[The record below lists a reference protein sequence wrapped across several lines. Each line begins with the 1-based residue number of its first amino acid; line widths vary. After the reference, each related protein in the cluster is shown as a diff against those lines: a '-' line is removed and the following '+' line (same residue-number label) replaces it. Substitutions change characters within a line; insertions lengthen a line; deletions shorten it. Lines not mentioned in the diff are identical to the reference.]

1 MISRNMHCPCSSCAN
16 SILTQS
22 KDTSS
27 GGKET
32 VKTLLEK
39 QQEEEAEFLNLSE
52 IDNVVK

>member
-1 MISRNMHCPCSSCAN
+1 MISRNMHCPCSSRAN